1 MEDFISIGGRKI
13 TLTAEQS
20 AQLREQYLGKPVE
33 LASLPAGST
42 FIVGQHE
49 MVVLEQNSGM
59 TAAIR
64 KELLRES
71 MQFGSSNNFCR
82 SKVDNAC
89 MEFADELF
97 EAVGRDN
104 LVLHTV
110 DLTSD
115 DGLKDYAAV
124 DRYVSLL
131 TADQYRK
138 WVKVLDLHK
147 LDAWW
152 WLATPYS
159 TARHEND
166 RWVKCVAPSGGIDSD
181 GYDYGNFGVRP
192 FCIFKSSIFVSC

>member
-1 MEDFISIGGRKI
+1 MDDFISIGGRKI

-49 MVVLEQNSGM
+49 MVVLEQNGGV

-64 KELLRES
+64 KELLHES
-71 MQFGSSNNFCR
+71 MRFGDNNNFNG
-82 SKVDNAC
+82 SAVDNAC
-89 MEFADELF
+89 AKFAEELA
-97 EAVGRDN
+97 EVIGEEN
-104 LVLHTV
+104 LILHTV
-110 DLTSD
+110 DLTAD
-115 DGLKDYAAV
+115 DGLDDYSAV
-124 DRYVSLL
+124 DRRASLL

-138 WVKVLDLHK
+138 WVEILDLHK
-147 LDAWW
+147 VDAWW

-166 RWVKCVAPSGGIDSD
+166 RWVKCVAPSGSFN
-181 GYDYGNFGVRP
+181 YDLYSIGGNGVRP

>member
-1 MEDFISIGGRKI
+1 MDDFISIGGRKI

-33 LASLPAGST
+33 LATLPAGST

-64 KELLRES
+64 KGLLHES
-71 MQFGSSNNFCR
+71 MQFGNSNNFCR

-138 WVKVLDLHK
+138 WVEILDLHEV
-147 LDAWW
+147 DAWW

-166 RWVKCVAPSGGIDSD
+166 RWVKCVAPSGGIGDVDFSR
-181 GYDYGNFGVRP
+181 GNCGVRP

>member
-33 LASLPAGST
+33 LATLPAGST

-64 KELLRES
+64 KGLLHES
-71 MQFGSSNNFCR
+71 MQFGNSNNFCR
-82 SKVDNAC
+82 SKVDNEC

-115 DGLKDYAAV
+115 DGLKDYEAV

-138 WVKVLDLHK
+138 WVEILDLHK
-147 LDAWW
+147 VDTWW

-166 RWVKCVAPSGGIDSD
+166 RWVKCVAPSGNIGSD
-181 GYDYGNFGVRP
+181 NYSFDNIGVRP

>member
-1 MEDFISIGGRKI
+1 MNDFISIGGRKI

-49 MVVLEQNSGM
+49 MVVLEQNGGV

-64 KELLRES
+64 KELLHES
-71 MQFGSSNNFCR
+71 MRFGDNNNFCR
-82 SKVDNAC
+82 STVDNAC

-115 DGLKDYAAV
+115 DGLKDY
-124 DRYVSLL
+124 L
-131 TADQYRK
+131 
-138 WVKVLDLHK
+138 
-147 LDAWW
+147 
-152 WLATPYS
+152 
-159 TARHEND
+159 N
-166 RWVKCVAPSGGIDSD
+166 
-181 GYDYGNFGVRP
+181 
-192 FCIFKSSIFVSC
+192 

>member
-1 MEDFISIGGRKI
+1 MEDFISISGRKI

-49 MVVLEQNSGM
+49 MVVLEQNGGV

-64 KELLRES
+64 KELLHES
-71 MQFGSSNNFCR
+71 MRFGDNNNFNG
-82 SKVDNAC
+82 SAVDNAC
-89 MEFADELF
+89 AKFAEELA
-97 EAVGRDN
+97 EVIGEEN
-104 LVLHTV
+104 LILHTV
-110 DLTSD
+110 DLTAD
-115 DGLKDYAAV
+115 DGLDDYSAV
-124 DRYVSLL
+124 DRRASLL

-138 WVKVLDLHK
+138 WVEILDLHK
-147 LDAWW
+147 VNAWW
-152 WLATPYS
+152 WLTTPYS

-166 RWVKCVAPSGGIDSD
+166 RWVKCVAPSGSIII
-181 GYDYGNFGVRP
+181 GYYYGDYFGVRP